1 VISTGK
7 RGVFDVLRRSAD
19 NIIANW
25 QLILIRFGEML
36 LFGLLAVLTMIAAF
50 LPILIA
56 VGIEVSKLSTLDDLE
71 NAGFALMEKWYLL
84 GWVVLAI
91 LGLLA
96 VFTAIHGF
104 VEAGSAR
111 VYVDA
116 ERLAGPA
123 VTGARSRFRLFS
135 TERFLAGAKDGWW
148 TLFWIYNIAW
158 TAACLILL
166 IPLVPTAVGLL
177 LTFRDQQPAAVAI
190 GCGGLAITFLLLI
203 FVGPLTG
210 MWVKRSIN
218 EWAVRRTGIR
228 ESLAAGRAA
237 IRADFGRHLLI
248 CIAMIV
254 VALAGASFFS
264 SFSFIAA
271 FGDAVGSRH
280 GNFNLFFFPLR
291 IVGSLLNSIFS
302 AIVSAWYLASYSTLA
317 TEG

>member
-1 VISTGK
+1 MVTGK
-7 RGVFDVLRRSAD
+7 RGILDVLRRSAD
-19 NIIANW
+19 NTIANW

-36 LFGLLAVLTMIAAF
+36 LFGLLAILTMIAAF
-50 LPILIA
+50 MPILIA
-56 VGIEVSKLSTLDDLE
+56 VGIEISKLSTINDVE
-71 NAGFALMEKWYLL
+71 NAGLALMEKWYLL

-116 ERLAGPA
+116 ERIAGPA
-123 VTGARSRFRLFS
+123 MTGARSRFRVFS
-135 TERFLAGAKDGWW
+135 AERFLAGAKDGWW
-148 TLFWIYNIAW
+148 TLFWIYNICW

-166 IPLVPTAVGLL
+166 IPLLPTAIGML
-177 LTFRDQQPAAVAI
+177 LTFREQQPVAVAI
-190 GCGGLAITFLLLI
+190 GCGGLVITLLLLL

-210 MWVKRSIN
+210 MWVNRSIN
-218 EWAVRRTGIR
+218 EWAVRRSGIR
-228 ESLAAGRAA
+228 ESIAAGRAA
-237 IRADFGRHLLI
+237 VRFDFARHLLI

-264 SFSFIAA
+264 SFSFFAA

-280 GNFNLFFFPLR
+280 GSFNLLFFPLR

-302 AIVSAWYLASYSTLA
+302 AIVSAWYLASYSALA
-317 TEG
+317 AE

>member
-1 VISTGK
+1 MR
-7 RGVFDVLRRSAD
+7 RGFFDVLRRSAD
-19 NIIANW
+19 NTIANW
-25 QLILIRFGEML
+25 QLILVRFGEML
-36 LFGLLAVLTMIAAF
+36 LFGLLAILTMIAAF
-50 LPILIA
+50 MPILIA
-56 VGIEVSKLSTLDDLE
+56 VGIEISKLSTIDDVE
-71 NAGFALMEKWYLL
+71 NAGLALMEKWYLL
-84 GWVVLAI
+84 GWVVVAI

-96 VFTAIHGF
+96 AFTAIHGF

-116 ERLAGPA
+116 ERIAGPGM
-123 VTGARSRFRLFS
+123 TGARSRFRVFS
-135 TERFLAGAKDGWW
+135 TERWLAGAKDGWW

-166 IPLVPTAVGLL
+166 IPLLPTALGML
-177 LTFRDQQPAAVAI
+177 LTFRDQPPAAAAI
-190 GCGGLAITFLLLI
+190 GCGGLAITFLLLL

-210 MWVKRSIN
+210 MWVNRSIT
-218 EWAVRRTGIR
+218 EWAVHRSGIR

-264 SFSFIAA
+264 SFSFFAA

-280 GNFNLFFFPLR
+280 GSFNLLFFPLR

-302 AIVSAWYLASYSTLA
+302 AIVSAWYLASYSALA
-317 TEG
+317 AE